1 MGAWSASIW
10 GNDTAEDLKM
20 EYQAVF
26 CHNDPETALKKI
38 DAYVRTMFDES
49 DPEEW
54 CCYRY
59 SLADFLWKHGILTE
73 NIRERTVQ
81 MIDSGFGLE
90 IWAESGQAML
100 RQRKKALSKLR
111 EKLMS
116 QQPKPRKIQL
126 KLHRS
131 PVFET
136 GDLVA
141 LRLHTARERYIAQGY
156 GFTEAEFR
164 EADGKFVVLRKVADE
179 MGFCSAIEPSAREY
193 WAVFQLYGKL
203 FPEYP
208 TPEQLEGVPLVQ
220 TREDANTFTSESS
233 MVYYR
238 RRNCQVIGNNRTNLP
253 EVVRGPG
260 KRSFLFFSVNTQ
272 WSNPES
278 EILQSVL
285 KGSVLK

>member
-20 EYQAVF
+20 EYQAAF
-26 CHNDPETALKKI
+26 CCNDPDTALKKI

-73 NIRERTVQ
+73 DIRERTLQ

-90 IWAESGQAML
+90 IWEESGQAML
-100 RQRKKALSKLR
+100 RQRKKTLSKLR
-111 EKLMS
+111 EKLMT
-116 QQPKPRKIQL
+116 QQPKPGKIRM
-126 KLHRS
+126 KLHRN

-141 LRLHTARERYIAQGY
+141 IQLHTAGARYISQGY
-156 GFTEAEFR
+156 DFTEEEFR
-164 EADGKFVVLRKVADE
+164 EADGKFVVLRKVADK
-179 MGFCSAIEPSAREY
+179 MGFCSAVEPSLREY
-193 WAVFQLYGKL
+193 WAVFQMYKKL
-203 FPEYP
+203 FPECP
-208 TPEQLEGVPLVQ
+208 APEQLEGVPLVQ
-220 TREDANTFTSESS
+220 TREEKNTFTSESS

-238 RRNCQVIGNNRTNLP
+238 RRNCRVIGKDRTDVP
-253 EVVRGPG
+253 EVVQGPG
-260 KRSFLFFSVNTQ
+260 KRSFLFFGVNTQ

-278 EILQSVL
+278 EILQAVL